1 MTTPVDVI
9 GLLRAGKYQEVSDLF
24 VEQLRP
30 LAPASTLEAA
40 WTAAVAEHGAVVA
53 VGTPT
58 SNRGETRI
66 PVTFEHGRQTVVLL
80 MKDGRLGGL
89 RLAPESAAEP
99 VRPWTAPSYVDTSA
113 FDEEDVTVGSGPLA
127 VPGTMSLPH
136 QGHGVGVVLLTGSGA
151 HDRDET
157 IGRNKPFQDLAWG
170 LASRGV
176 AVLRFDKVT
185 FAHAPL
191 VDRTFTVVDEYVP
204 SAVAAVRL
212 LRDSVDRVFVVG
224 HSLGGSMA
232 PRVALAEPTV
242 AGLVLLAGGT
252 QPLHW
257 AAVRQLRYLAS
268 LGPGY
273 GSQATIDAATKQ
285 AEAVDSPDL
294 SPDTPDAE
302 LPLGVPA
309 AYWLSLRG
317 YDPAATAATVDR
329 PILVVQGGRDYQVTV
344 DDDLPAWRN
353 HLAGRDDVTIRVYE
367 ADNHLLFPGNG
378 PSTPAEYEPAQH
390 VDPNIVTDVAEWL
403 LAQR

>member
-1 MTTPVDVI
+1 
-9 GLLRAGKYQEVSDLF
+9 
-24 VEQLRP
+24 
-30 LAPASTLEAA
+30 
-40 WTAAVAEHGAVVA
+40 
-53 VGTPT
+53 
-58 SNRGETRI
+58 
-66 PVTFEHGRQTVVLL
+66 
-80 MKDGRLGGL
+80 
-89 RLAPESAAEP
+89 
-99 VRPWTAPSYVDTSA
+99 
-113 FDEEDVTVGSGPLA
+113 
-127 VPGTMSLPH
+127 
-136 QGHGVGVVLLTGSGA
+136 
-151 HDRDET
+151 
-157 IGRNKPFQDLAWG
+157 
-170 LASRGV
+170 
-176 AVLRFDKVT
+176 
-185 FAHAPL
+185 
-191 VDRTFTVVDEYVP
+191 
-204 SAVAAVRL
+204 
-212 LRDSVDRVFVVG
+212 
-224 HSLGGSMA
+224 MA

-242 AGLVLLAGGT
+242 AGLVLVAGGT